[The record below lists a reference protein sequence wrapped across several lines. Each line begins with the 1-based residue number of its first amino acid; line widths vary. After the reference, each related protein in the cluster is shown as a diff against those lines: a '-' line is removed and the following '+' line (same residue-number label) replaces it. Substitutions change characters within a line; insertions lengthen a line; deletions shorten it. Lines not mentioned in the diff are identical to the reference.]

1 MTDEKSTD
9 TVNLVGKEPEEVGY
23 KKPPKSGQFKK
34 GYDPRR
40 RLSGVPKE
48 AIAARKLIRK
58 IGAELVHVKEKLES
72 GETVEY
78 DITRA
83 TAMIRLM
90 FSSRAPADKQT
101 LLKALWPGLLR
112 DENIT
117 VDYTKL
123 TDEQLD
129 RIIAGEDVLSVLSS
143 TPHRTSES

>member
-1 MTDEKSTD
+1 MANPHPNTSG
-9 TVNLVGKEPEEVGY
+9 L
-23 KKPPKSGQFKK
+23 KPLKK
-34 GYDPRR
+34 GYDMRR
-40 RLSGVPKE
+40 NLRGVPKT
-48 AIAARKLIRK
+48 AIAGRKLIRQ
-58 IGAELVHVKEKLES
+58 IGAELIHIREKSET

-78 DITRA
+78 DLTRIS
-83 TAMIRLM
+83 AMIRLM

-101 LLKALWPGLLR
+101 LIKALWPGLLR

-117 VDYTKL
+117 IDYTKL